1 MSLASTSVLA
11 NFKPRLAFIFHVT
24 VLSMQVF
31 RSQSRLFNHSRHF
44 VSTTSLRTAT
54 PLPWF
59 VDQPLE
65 HQTPPHM
72 RSTNHETLLP
82 VPPDAPEVIK
92 HLHSQLL
99 KSPLLDKSQLVVSSA
114 VLPEPGPPL
123 PLKKP
128 QGRRKRGGTYAG
140 ESQYDA
146 VSGGIWSWVVM
157 SQVGGSSL
165 FLSFTILI
173 DLPRL

>member
-1 MSLASTSVLA
+1 MLLALASTIIS
-11 NFKPRLAFIFHVT
+11 NPDFP
-24 VLSMQVF
+24 MQVF
-31 RSQSRLFNHSRHF
+31 RSRLFNHSRHF

-59 VDQPLE
+59 VDRPLE
-65 HQTPPHM
+65 LQTPPHM
-72 RSTNHETLLP
+72 RSTNHGTLPP

-114 VLPEPGPPL
+114 ALPEPGPPL

-128 QGRRKRGGTYAG
+128 HGRRKRGGTYAG
-140 ESQYDA
+140 ESQYEA

-157 SQVGGSSL
+157 SQVWGVSCFSYSTL
-165 FLSFTILI
+165 LI
-173 DLPRL
+173 DLVSLG